1 MWAVLPHQQTDLH
14 PHGGAPPRTPVVTGA
29 IRQGLLLLCAAG
41 LYPHCAV
48 LHTQSAVLHT
58 LLCFPAVLPHPLVC
72 CRVGCNHII
81 RIHTHIIHRLD
92 TWRKTYS

>member
-1 MWAVLPHQQTDLH
+1 MWAVLPHQQTSI
-14 PHGGAPPRTPVVTGA
+14 PSGAPPRTPVVTGA

-58 LLCFPAVLPHPLVC
+58 LLCFPAVL
-72 CRVGCNHII
+72 
-81 RIHTHIIHRLD
+81 HTRLFAAA
-92 TWRKTYS
+92 